1 MSDTQRVAL
10 VTGAARGVGE
20 EITTRL
26 IGAGVRVVAV
36 DRDRATLEDLTGR
49 LGGGAA
55 ALHPVVADV
64 RFRPELEAAVTAA
77 LDVFGR
83 IDVLVNNAGRWTVAP
98 FVTSDPAAW
107 DDDLAINL
115 MGPLHLTQLVLPH
128 MISAGWGRV
137 VSVVSDSGRVGEPN
151 VTVYSAAKAGLAGF
165 SRSLAK
171 EVGRHGITVNC
182 VSLSTTLSPGGRA
195 TFDETQFEKMV
206 RRYPMGRLGLPADA
220 AAAVLFFAGDEAG
233 WITGQ
238 VLSVNGGYA
247 ML

>member
-1 MSDTQRVAL
+1 VIDTHRVAL

-26 IGAGVRVVAV
+26 LGAGVRVVAV
-36 DRDRATLEDLTGR
+36 DRDRSTLEELTGR
-49 LGGGAA
+49 LGSGAA
-55 ALHPVVADV
+55 LQPVVADV
-64 RFRPELEAAVTAA
+64 RFRSELETAVTAT
-77 LDVFGR
+77 LDAFGR
-83 IDVLVNNAGRWTVAP
+83 IDILVNNAGRWTVGP
-98 FVTSDPAAW
+98 FVASDPAAW

-115 MGPLHLTQLVLPH
+115 VGPLHLTQLVLPH

-195 TFDETQFEKMV
+195 TFDEAQFEKMV

-233 WITGQ
+233 WVTGQ

>member
-1 MSDTQRVAL
+1 VSDTQRVAL

-26 IGAGVRVVAV
+26 LGAGVQVLAV
-36 DRDRATLEDLTGR
+36 DRDRATLEELAGR
-49 LGGGAA
+49 LGGPA

-64 RFRPELEAAVTAA
+64 RFRPELETAVTAA

-83 IDVLVNNAGRWTVAP
+83 IDILVNNAGRWTVAP
-98 FVTSDPAAW
+98 FVASDPAAW

-115 MGPLHLTQLVLPH
+115 VGPLHLTQLVLPH

-195 TFDETQFEKMV
+195 TFDEAQFEKMV

-233 WITGQ
+233 WVTGQ

>member
-1 MSDTQRVAL
+1 VAL

-26 IGAGVRVVAV
+26 LGAGVQVLAV
-36 DRDRATLEDLTGR
+36 DRDRATLEELAGR
-49 LGGGAA
+49 LGGAA

-83 IDVLVNNAGRWTVAP
+83 IDILVNNAGRWTVAP
-98 FVTSDPAAW
+98 FVASDPAAW

-115 MGPLHLTQLVLPH
+115 VGPLHLTQLVLPH

-195 TFDETQFEKMV
+195 TFDEAQFEKMV

-233 WITGQ
+233 WVTGQ

>member
-1 MSDTQRVAL
+1 VSDTQRVAL

-26 IGAGVRVVAV
+26 LGAGVRVLAV
-36 DRDRATLEDLTGR
+36 DRDRATLEELAGR
-49 LGGGAA
+49 LGGGA

-83 IDVLVNNAGRWTVAP
+83 IDILVNNAGRWTVAP
-98 FVTSDPAAW
+98 FVASDPAAW

-115 MGPLHLTQLVLPH
+115 VGPLHLTQLVLPH

-195 TFDETQFEKMV
+195 TFDEAQFEKMV

-233 WITGQ
+233 WVTGQ

>member
-1 MSDTQRVAL
+1 VSDTQRVAL

-20 EITTRL
+20 EITARL
-26 IGAGVRVVAV
+26 LGAGVRVVAV
-36 DRDRATLEDLTGR
+36 DRDRATLEELTGR
-49 LGGGAA
+49 LGDGAA

-182 VSLSTTLSPGGRA
+182 VSLSPPVDGPPSTRPSSRRWSAAIPWAASASPPTPPPPCCSSLETKPAGSRA
-195 TFDETQFEKMV
+195 
-206 RRYPMGRLGLPADA
+206 RSSA
-220 AAAVLFFAGDEAG
+220 
-233 WITGQ
+233 
-238 VLSVNGGYA
+238 
-247 ML
+247 

>member
-1 MSDTQRVAL
+1 MSAQGRVAL

-26 IGAGVRVVAV
+26 LDAGVRVVAV
-36 DRDRATLEDLTGR
+36 DRDRSTLDDLAGR
-49 LGGGAA
+49 LDGVKG
-55 ALHPVVADV
+55 LRPVVADV
-64 RFRPELEAAVTAA
+64 RFRSELETAVAAA
-77 LDVFGR
+77 LDAFGR

-98 FVTSDPAAW
+98 FVSSDPDAW

-115 MGPLHLTQLVLPH
+115 VGPLHLTQLVLPH

-195 TFDETQFEKMV
+195 TFDEAQFDKMV

-233 WITGQ
+233 WVTGQ